1 MFDPESVWELSGPDR
16 TVFGEGALVELG
28 AHLPPADRTLLVV
41 DPALRG
47 TGIVEAVEAELPGVE
62 TFEEVEPDPALATFE
77 AALTRARDLA
87 PDVVAGVGGGSTL
100 DVAKVTGALAPHDG
114 DVLDYVAEPT
124 GAGRAVPS
132 GSLPT
137 VAAPTTSG
145 TGSETTP
152 VAVVSLPDRDL
163 KVGVS
168 SDQLYPDLAVVDPLA
183 TVSLPP
189 GPTAASGL
197 DALAHAVEAYTTR
210 RFDAKASATPAERPE
225 YGGRTALTDALCRV
239 AVPRVGAHLRRAV
252 DNGEDAEA
260 RREMAL
266 ASHVAGRAFSNAG
279 LGAAH
284 AVAMAA
290 GAAFHTPHGETVGAV
305 LPAVVRY
312 NRPSAPERY
321 ADVARWL
328 GAEGEGAPAAI
339 ERLADDVGIGGLSDL
354 GVEEADVPALA
365 ERTMELERLLVGNP
379 RRLDREDVERICL
392 DAL

>member
-16 TVFGEGALVELG
+16 TVFGEGALTELG

-47 TGIVEAVEAELPGVE
+47 TGIVEAVERELPGVE
-62 TFEEVEPDPALATFE
+62 TFEDVEPDPALATFE
-77 AALTRARDLA
+77 AALTRARDLD
-87 PDVVAGVGGGSTL
+87 PDAVVGCGGGSTL

-114 DVLDYVAEPT
+114 GVLDYVAEPT
-124 GAGRAVPS
+124 GEGRAVP
-132 GSLPT
+132 GEGLPT
-137 VAAPTTSG
+137 VAVPTTSG

-168 SDQLYPDLAVVDPLA
+168 SDQLYPDLALVDPLA

-210 RFDAKASATPAERPE
+210 RFDAKASATPSERPE

-239 AVPRVGAHLRRAV
+239 AIPRVGAHLRRAV
-252 DNGEDAEA
+252 DNGQDVEA

-312 NRPSAPERY
+312 NEPSAPERY

-328 GAEGEGAPAAI
+328 GAEGESAPAAI
-339 ERLADDVGIGGLSDL
+339 ERLAGDVGIDGLEAL
-354 GVEEADVPALA
+354 GVEEEDVPALA
-365 ERTMELERLLVGNP
+365 ERTMDLERLLVGNP
-379 RRLDREDVERICL
+379 RSLDREDVERICL

>member
-1 MFDPESVWELSGPDR
+1 VFEPESVWTLSGPDR
-16 TVFGEGALVELG
+16 TVFGDGALAELAG
-28 AHLPPADRTLLVV
+28 HLPAADTTLVV
-41 DPALRG
+41 RDPDLPDEV
-47 TGIVEAVEAELPGVE
+47 VEAATSGLPGVE
-62 TFEEVEPDPALATFE
+62 TFADVEPDPPLATFE
-77 AALTRARDLA
+77 AALDRARDLD
-87 PDVVAGVGGGSTL
+87 PDAVVGVGGGSTM

-114 DVLDYVAEPT
+114 GVLAYAAEPT
-124 GAGRAVPS
+124 GGGRPVP
-132 GSLPT
+132 GPGLPT
-137 VAAPTTSG
+137 AAVPTTSG

-152 VAVVSLPDRDL
+152 VAVVSLPTRDL

-168 SDQLYPDLAVVDPLA
+168 SRHLVPDLAAVDPVA

-189 GPTAASGL
+189 GPTASSGL

-210 RFDAKASATPAERPE
+210 RFDAKPRATPDDRPD
-225 YGGRTALTDALCRV
+225 YGGRTPLTDALCRV
-239 AVPRVGAHLRRAV
+239 AVPRVGGSLRRAV
-252 DNGEDAEA
+252 DNGADLDA

-266 ASHVAGRAFSNAG
+266 ASHAAGRAFSNAG

-328 GAEGEGAPAAI
+328 GARDDEDAADAVA
-339 ERLADDVGIGGLSDL
+339 RLARDVGVDGLADL
-354 GVEEADVPALA
+354 GVEEGDVPALA
-365 ERTMELERLLVGNP
+365 ERTMDLERLLAGNP
-379 RRLDREDVERICL
+379 RRVDREAVELICL

>member
-1 MFDPESVWELSGPDR
+1 MFDPESVWKLSGPDR
-16 TVFGEGALVELG
+16 TIFGDSVLTELG
-28 AHLPPADRTLLVV
+28 AHLPPAERTLLVC

-47 TGIVEAVEAELPGVE
+47 TGIVATVEAELPGVE

-77 AALTRARDLA
+77 AALHRARDLD
-87 PDVVAGVGGGSTL
+87 PDVVVGCGGGSTL

-114 DVLDYVAEPT
+114 EVLDYVAEPT
-124 GAGRAVPS
+124 GAGRAVP
-132 GSLPT
+132 GESLPT
-137 VAAPTTSG
+137 VAVPTTSG

-168 SDQLYPDLAVVDPLA
+168 SDRLYPDLAVVDPLA

-189 GPTAASGL
+189 APTAASGL

-210 RFDAKASATPAERPE
+210 RFDATASATPAERPE

-252 DNGEDAEA
+252 DNGHDVEA

-312 NRPSAPERY
+312 NQPSAPERY

-328 GAEGEGAPAAI
+328 GAEGDAAGAV
-339 ERLADDVGIGGLSDL
+339 ERLAGDVGITGLADL
-354 GVEEADVPALA
+354 GVDEDDVPALA
-365 ERTMELERLLVGNP
+365 ERTMDLERLLAGNP

>member
-1 MFDPESVWELSGPDR
+1 MFEPESVWELSGPGR
-16 TVFGEGALVELG
+16 TVFGDGAVTELG
-28 AHLPPADRTLLVV
+28 AHLPPAERTLLVA

-47 TGIVEAVEAELPGVE
+47 TGVVETVETELPGVE
-62 TFEEVEPDPALATFE
+62 TFEDVEPDPPLATFE
-77 AALTRARDLA
+77 AALTRARDLE
-87 PDVVAGVGGGSTL
+87 PDAVVGVGGGSTL
-100 DVAKVTGALAPHDG
+100 DVAKVAGALAPHDG
-114 DVLDYVAEPT
+114 GVLEYVAEPT
-124 GAGRAVPS
+124 GAGRVVP
-132 GSLPT
+132 GESLPT
-137 VAAPTTSG
+137 VAVPTTSG

-168 SDQLYPDLAVVDPLA
+168 SDRLAPDLAVVDPLV

-210 RFDAKASATPAERPE
+210 RFDAKASAAPADRPE

-239 AVPRVGAHLRRAV
+239 AIPRVGTHLRRAV
-252 DNGEDAEA
+252 DNGEDVDA

-266 ASHVAGRAFSNAG
+266 ASHVAGRAFSTAG

-328 GAEGEGAPAAI
+328 GAEGGRAADAV
-339 ERLADDVGIGGLSDL
+339 ERLARDVGVDGLAGL
-354 GVEEADVPALA
+354 GVDEADVPALA
-365 ERTMELERLLVGNP
+365 ERTMGLERLLVGNP
-379 RRLDREDVERICL
+379 RRLTREDVAEICL